1 MGSLFRAH
9 ALAATLLLAMVPAYA
24 DDVDDATV
32 LFKQGKHAEALKR
45 ADALLAKAPKDARAR
60 FLKGSILAEQKKTD
74 EAIAIL
80 RALTDEMPELPE
92 PHNNLAVLY
101 AQRGQYDDARR
112 SLEIAILAHP
122 GYALAH
128 ENLGDLYARMAG
140 QSYRQAGKLDPKSAS
155 APLKLKAIDQILGK

>member
-1 MGSLFRAH
+1 M
-9 ALAATLLLAMVPAYA
+9 
-24 DDVDDATV
+24 
-32 LFKQGKHAEALKR
+32 
-45 ADALLAKAPKDARAR
+45 RAR
-60 FLKGSILAEQKKTD
+60 FLKGSILADQRKLD

-80 RALTDEMPELPE
+80 RALTHEMPELPE

-128 ENLGDLYARMAG
+128 ENLGDIYARMAA

-155 APLKLKAIDQILGK
+155 APLKLKAIDQLLAK